1 MKTLKL
7 FNNTKIDVYDDEV
20 EKIINGIKE
29 KDQIIILKNGAFNT
43 SAFVAITDKEE
54 EENKNEGTLH
64 DSTPVIRYFGSWYMD
79 GDFDAKGNPRRRIDP
94 MYYPE
99 VQRDCV
105 PSRKEFENKYR
116 ALPRKERLELMVGGT
131 DALRVG
137 GMKELKDI
145 KK

>member
-54 EENKNEGTLH
+54 EENKNEGTLQN
-64 DSTPVIRYFGSWYMD
+64 I
-79 GDFDAKGNPRRRIDP
+79 
-94 MYYPE
+94 
-99 VQRDCV
+99 
-105 PSRKEFENKYR
+105 
-116 ALPRKERLELMVGGT
+116 L
-131 DALRVG
+131 
-137 GMKELKDI
+137 
-145 KK
+145 